1 MPGEGVRRRG
11 GARAHGELRG
21 QEEAPGEL
29 LLPQPDYKKVYVQ
42 LRERWYPPKGFA
54 VTAIDGDVDKG
65 HKVKASPVKSGPK
78 GYWLHNVVTRK
89 AGDSEYQ
96 E

>member
-1 MPGEGVRRRG
+1 MRLIDEQYMRHPEFGSPRMCDW
-11 GARAHGELRG
+11 LR
-21 QEEAPGEL
+21 
-29 LLPQPDYKKVYVQ
+29 
-42 LRERWYPPKGFA
+42 
-54 VTAIDGDVDKG
+54 DKG